1 GPNWVGLTNTLETTR
16 STYWRTSR
24 TSEKWPA
31 CRLPMV
37 GTKPTRRPS
46 RFQPR
51 TRSRSASSSVMV
63 SIIGTARKRG
73 KGSGVGVRG
82 VGEAAV
88 AHGLG
93 VGAHGAGH
101 RAAFG
106 QEILDEARAAV
117 AAVQPEEV

>member
-1 GPNWVGLTNTLETTR
+1 LFR
-16 STYWRTSR
+16 S
-24 TSEKWPA
+24 SEKWPA

-63 SIIGTARKRG
+63 SIIVLPGKGG

-93 VGAHGAGH
+93 VGAHGAGD
-101 RAAFG
+101 RTAFG
-106 QEILDEARAAV
+106 EEVLDEARTAV
-117 AAVQPEEV
+117 AAGQAETG